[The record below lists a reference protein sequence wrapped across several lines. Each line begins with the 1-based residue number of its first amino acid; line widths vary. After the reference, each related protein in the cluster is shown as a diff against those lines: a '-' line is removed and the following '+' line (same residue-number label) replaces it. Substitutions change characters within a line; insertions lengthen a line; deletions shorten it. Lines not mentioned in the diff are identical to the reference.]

1 MSEITIR
8 DFKTSEA
15 DRLGHFF
22 HTEWR
27 ENHILSRNR
36 QLLMWMYHD
45 NPYAPAPGEFLTCKG
60 AFCEDQVVGIL
71 CYIPCAFNRY
81 GQKQRGCNMSA
92 WWTHEDHRKGG
103 LGLKL
108 MRKSIIREMNI
119 DAAIAGMLTEM
130 VQPVYTAMRWVT
142 VWNIP
147 RLLLPLDK
155 DQMIVMAEA
164 DSSENATQ
172 TRQKLESLKITAS
185 PSPTPTTDI
194 TVTELADLAELQTEP
209 WDNFYWK
216 TIAPTHMGPAREA
229 KYLQWRFGD
238 IPIFKYRTLAAKR
251 DGEVVG
257 LLVFRVEQVRYRS
270 EKIVRIVDFVANPDT
285 ADALAM
291 AVAEKA
297 REEQA
302 VLVDFFCTHKRYN
315 PALGKAG
322 FIDATTNNGQDY
334 WFPYLFQPMD
344 FVYTKLNCAWW
355 LKDMDLKTSEA
366 RDNFALMK
374 GDYEFDRP
382 N

>member
-8 DFKTSEA
+8 DFKKSEA
-15 DRLGHFF
+15 DRLANFF

-27 ENHILSRNR
+27 ENHILYRSRE
-36 QLLMWMYHD
+36 LLMWMYHD
-45 NPYAPAPGEFLTCKG
+45 NPYAPAGGELLTCKA
-60 AFCEDQVVGIL
+60 AFCDDEVIGIL
-71 CYIPCAFNRY
+71 CYMPCAFNRY

-108 MRKSIIREMNI
+108 MRKSIIREMNL
-119 DAAIAGMLTEM
+119 DAAIAGMLTKM

-155 DQMIVMAEA
+155 DRMIAMAEA
-164 DSSENATQ
+164 DSSDCAATV
-172 TRQKLESLKITAS
+172 RQKLESVKVAHPLATS
-185 PSPTPTTDI
+185 TDI
-194 TVTELADLAELQTEP
+194 TVTELSSLAELP
-209 WDNFYWK
+209 ARLWDKFYWD
-216 TIAPTHMGPAREA
+216 TIAPTHMAPAREA

-251 DGEVVG
+251 DGQIVG
-257 LLVFRVEQVRYRS
+257 LLVFRVEQVRSRS
-270 EKIVRIVDFVANPDT
+270 EKIVRIVDFVAGAGA
-285 ADALAM
+285 ADALAR

-297 REEQA
+297 REQQA
-302 VLVDFFCTHKRYN
+302 VLVDFFCTHRRYN
-315 PALGKAG
+315 TALKKAG
-322 FIDATTNNGQDY
+322 FIDATTNDGQDY

-344 FVYTKLNCAWW
+344 FGYTKLNCAWW
-355 LKDMDLKTSEA
+355 LRDMDLKTHEA
-366 RDNFALMK
+366 RSDFVLMK